1 MMAAG
6 CCNAAN
12 ILIKGVL
19 VMMNV
24 VKMLVLALAGVILLI
39 YPVASLHTAIV
50 ILGIALIGY
59 GAASC
64 LAFIMERA
72 KKEQEEKKRTVLS
85 FLIGILA
92 LACGIFAVVKP
103 ETVAQ
108 YFPILA
114 GLLVLSIGIL
124 RSAETIVHKKEFAA
138 WKPVLAVSLATIV
151 LGAILL
157 FCNFDQQT
165 TVRMLGTV
173 MLYLGA
179 TGAVETG
186 SEKK

>member
-1 MMAAG
+1 
-6 CCNAAN
+6 
-12 ILIKGVL
+12 
-19 VMMNV
+19 MMNV
-24 VKMLVLALAGVILLI
+24 IKMLVLALAGVVLLV

-64 LAFIMERA
+64 IAFIAERV
-72 KKEQEEKKRTVLS
+72 KKEQEEEKKRTVLS
-85 FLIGILA
+85 LLIGILA
-92 LACGIFAVVKP
+92 LACGIFAVAKP

-114 GLLVLSIGIL
+114 GLLVLSTGIL
-124 RSAETIVHKKEFAA
+124 RSAETIVHRKEFAA
-138 WKPVLAVSLATIV
+138 WKPVLAVSLATVV

-157 FCNFDQQT
+157 FCSFDQQT
-165 TVRMLGTV
+165 TVRILGTV

-186 SEKK
+186 GEKK